1 MIAAKRTTRDSAVFV
16 IPVLAGFCSITTY
29 ASLAAYGVDPDF
41 GAIAS
46 DNFWGA
52 SILAIVFWLA
62 LISYVLTLLDSVTY
76 LTEVFPDRVELSDSS
91 SPGKPI
97 VFRRE
102 DVARFYIQPGQWWHN
117 PDASYPVICETRSGQ
132 KIEIV
137 WHFVDDSNSK
147 GFFAAVRDVWGEEYA
162 PAP

>member
-1 MIAAKRTTRDSAVFV
+1 MIAAKKTTRDSAVFI
-16 IPVLAGFCSITTY
+16 IPVLAGFCGITTY
-29 ASLAAYGVDPDF
+29 ASLATYGVVPGF
-41 GAIAS
+41 GTMAEDAS
-46 DNFWGA
+46 WGA
-52 SILAIVFWLA
+52 PILAIAFWLV
-62 LISYVLTLLDSVTY
+62 LISYVLTLLNPVTY

-91 SPGKPI
+91 NPGKPTI
-97 VFRRE
+97 FRRE
-102 DVARFYIQPGQWWHN
+102 DVARFYVQPGQWWRN

-147 GFFAAVRDVWGEEYA
+147 GFFTAVRDVWGEEYA